1 MFWKVIFR
9 LENFLW
15 STFSCFTLDIQGH
28 LLRFGTWTP
37 KKFLRMLNFGVP
49 NSHLPPH
56 VRYDW
61 MILGCLG
68 FLKFMIKLDH
78 FTVTLFC
85 EGSRWYYPHQ
95 RNQPKKNKPTKT
107 FQNDPNFFSKKT
119 TIPTHVTLPTAQP
132 TPHKNQPK
140 QTIQP
145 KQPRFGGSEV
155 TNQAIEA
162 ASMSQFAGWG
172 VMVSHRSGETE
183 DRWARRWFGFL
194 LCGFWSEGFFWGGF
208 VFGISWADWWK

>member
-1 MFWKVIFR
+1 VR
-9 LENFLW
+9 DQGD
-15 STFSCFTLDIQGH
+15 TTLTKEIN
-28 LLRFGTWTP
+28 P
-37 KKFLRMLNFGVP
+37 KKTNLQRLFK
-49 NSHLPPH
+49 
-56 VRYDW
+56 
-61 MILGCLG
+61 MIQT
-68 FLKFMIKLDH
+68 FF
-78 FTVTLFC
+78 
-85 EGSRWYYPHQ
+85 Q
-95 RNQPKKNKPTKT
+95 KT
-107 FQNDPNFFSKKT
+107 T

-194 LCGFWSEGFFWGGF
+194 LCGF
-208 VFGISWADWWK
+208 